1 MGIFIQNKVFYSK
14 SIIYSCPEVFMMT
27 ETKAINN
34 KLLVTEL
41 MVGNEKAFGALFN
54 TYCNDVYAYSLSM
67 LKNQAL
73 AEEIVQDVF
82 LNIWL
87 HRDRLNPDLSF
98 KSYVFTIT
106 RNLTF
111 NLISKVANSHKLKEE
126 VFYVSQKSYSP
137 IEDVI
142 AEADYDAIKQ
152 KAIEQ
157 LPPKRRAIFEMSRNE
172 EMSYEEISKELNIS
186 VSTVKGQM
194 SKALA
199 DIRNFLETH
208 GDVTLLITL
217 ISSHWLE

>member
-1 MGIFIQNKVFYSK
+1 MS
-14 SIIYSCPEVFMMT
+14 

-34 KLLVTEL
+34 KLLVIEI
-41 MVGNEKAFGALFN
+41 MKGNDKAFSELFN
-54 TYCNDVYAYSLSM
+54 AFYNDVYAYSLSM
-67 LKNQAL
+67 LKNQVH

-87 HRDRLNPDLSF
+87 HRERLNPDLSF

-111 NLISKVANSHKLKEE
+111 NLINKVANNHKLKEE
-126 VFYVSQKSYSP
+126 VFYKSQKSYSP
-137 IEDVI
+137 VEDSI
-142 AEADYDAIKQ
+142 SEADYDSLKQ

-157 LPPKRRAIFEMSRNE
+157 LPAKRRIIFEMSRNE
-172 EMSYEEISKELNIS
+172 EMSYEEISKKLNIS

-199 DIRNFLETH
+199 EIRTYLETH
-208 GDVTLLITL
+208 GDVTLLIVL
-217 ISSHWLE
+217 LSSRWLE

>member
-1 MGIFIQNKVFYSK
+1 MS
-14 SIIYSCPEVFMMT
+14 

-34 KLLVTEL
+34 KLLVIEL
-41 MVGNEKAFGALFN
+41 MKGNDKAFSELFN
-54 TYCNDVYAYSLSM
+54 AFYNDVYAYSLSM
-67 LKNQAL
+67 LKNQVH

-87 HRDRLNPDLSF
+87 HRERLNPDLSF

-111 NLISKVANSHKLKEE
+111 NLINKVANNHKLKEE
-126 VFYVSQKSYSP
+126 VFYKSQKSYSP
-137 IEDVI
+137 VEDSI
-142 AEADYDAIKQ
+142 SEADYDVIKQ

-157 LPPKRRAIFEMSRNE
+157 LPAKRRIIFEMSRNE
-172 EMSYEEISKELNIS
+172 EMSYEEISKKLNIS

-199 DIRNFLETH
+199 EIRTYLETH
-208 GDVTLLITL
+208 GDVTLLIVL
-217 ISSHWLE
+217 LSSRWLE

>member
-1 MGIFIQNKVFYSK
+1 MSEI
-14 SIIYSCPEVFMMT
+14 
-27 ETKAINN
+27 KAIN
-34 KLLVTEL
+34 KLLVIEL
-41 MVGNEKAFGALFN
+41 MEGNEKAFSELFN
-54 TYCNDVYAYSLSM
+54 MFYNDVYAYSLSM
-67 LKNQAL
+67 LKNEIL

-87 HRDRLNPDLSF
+87 HRERLNPDLSF

-126 VFYVSQKSYSP
+126 VFYTSQKSYSP
-137 IEDVI
+137 IEDGI
-142 AEADYDAIKQ
+142 AEADYDTLKN

-157 LPPKRRAIFEMSRNE
+157 LPPKRRIIFEMSRNK
-172 EMSYEEISKELNIS
+172 EMSYEEISQELNIS

-199 DIRNFLETH
+199 EIRHFLETH
-208 GDVTLLITL
+208 GDVALLISL
-217 ISSHWLE
+217 LSSRWLE

>member
-1 MGIFIQNKVFYSK
+1 
-14 SIIYSCPEVFMMT
+14 MT

-41 MVGNEKAFGALFN
+41 MLGSEKAFSALFN
-54 TYCNDVYAYSLSM
+54 TYCNDVYAYSVSM

-87 HRDRLNPDLSF
+87 HRDRLNADLSF

-111 NLISKVANSHKLKEE
+111 NLISKVANGHKLKEE

-137 IEDVI
+137 IEDI
-142 AEADYDAIKQ
+142 IDEADYDVLKQ

-157 LPPKRRAIFEMSRNE
+157 LPPKRRMIFEMSRNE
-172 EMSYEEISKELNIS
+172 EMSYEEISQKLNIS

-199 DIRNFLETH
+199 DIRHFLETH

-217 ISSHWLE
+217 LSSRWLE

>member
-1 MGIFIQNKVFYSK
+1 MS
-14 SIIYSCPEVFMMT
+14 

-41 MVGNEKAFGALFN
+41 MLGNEKAFTELFN

-67 LKNQAL
+67 LKNQVL

-87 HRDRLNPDLSF
+87 HRDRLNTDLSF

-111 NLISKVANSHKLKEE
+111 NLISKVANIHKLKKE

-137 IEDVI
+137 IEDII
-142 AEADYDAIKQ
+142 AEADYDVIKN

-157 LPPKRRAIFEMSRNE
+157 LSPKRRVIFEMSRNK

-194 SKALA
+194 SKTLA

-208 GDVTLLITL
+208 GDVTLLISL
-217 ISSHWLE
+217 LSSRWLE

>member
-1 MGIFIQNKVFYSK
+1 MAMS
-14 SIIYSCPEVFMMT
+14 
-27 ETKAINN
+27 ETKAINE
-34 KLLVTEL
+34 LLVIEL
-41 MVGNEKAFGALFN
+41 MEGNEKAFSKLFN
-54 TYCNDVYAYSLSM
+54 MFYNDVYAYSLSM
-67 LKNQAL
+67 LKNEVL
-73 AEEIVQDVF
+73 AEEIVQEVF

-126 VFYVSQKSYSP
+126 VFYTSQKSYNP
-137 IEDVI
+137 IEDSL
-142 AEADYDAIKQ
+142 AEADYDAIKN

-157 LPPKRRAIFEMSRNE
+157 LPPKRRVIFEMSRNK

-199 DIRNFLETH
+199 EIRTFLETH
-208 GDVTLLITL
+208 GNVALLISL
-217 ISSHWLE
+217 LSSRWLE

>member
-1 MGIFIQNKVFYSK
+1 MEKA
-14 SIIYSCPEVFMMT
+14 SCKMS
-27 ETKAINN
+27 ETKEINN
-34 KLLVTEL
+34 KLLILEL
-41 MVGNEKAFGALFN
+41 IEGNEKAFSELFN
-54 TYCNDVYAYSLSM
+54 IFCNDVYAYSLSM
-67 LKNQAL
+67 LKNTAL

-111 NLISKVANSHKLKEE
+111 NLISKVANSDKLKEE
-126 VFYVSQKSYSP
+126 VFYTSQKSYSP
-137 IEDVI
+137 IEDTI
-142 AEADYDAIKQ
+142 AEADYEAIRTQ
-152 KAIEQ
+152 AIEQ
-157 LPPKRRAIFEMSRNE
+157 LPPKRRMIFEMSRNR

-199 DIRNFLETH
+199 EIRNFLETH

-217 ISSHWLE
+217 ISSRWLE

>member
-1 MGIFIQNKVFYSK
+1 MSEAKTG
-14 SIIYSCPEVFMMT
+14 T
-27 ETKAINN
+27 D
-34 KLLVTEL
+34 KLLVIEL
-41 MVGNEKAFGALFN
+41 IEGNEKAFSELFN
-54 TYCNDVYAYSLSM
+54 IYCNDVYAYSLSM
-67 LKNQAL
+67 LKNQVL

-137 IEDVI
+137 IEDII
-142 AEADYDAIKQ
+142 AEADYNVIKN

-157 LPPKRRAIFEMSRNE
+157 LPPKRRIIFEMSRNE
-172 EMSYEEISKELNIS
+172 EMSYEEISRELNIS
-186 VSTVKGQM
+186 ISTVKGQM

-199 DIRNFLETH
+199 DIRVFLQTH
-208 GDVTLLITL
+208 GDVTLLITFL
-217 ISSHWLE
+217 SSRWLE

>member
-1 MGIFIQNKVFYSK
+1 MS
-14 SIIYSCPEVFMMT
+14 
-27 ETKAINN
+27 ETKAINEV
-34 KLLVTEL
+34 LVIEL
-41 MVGNEKAFGALFN
+41 MEGNEKAFSKLFN
-54 TYCNDVYAYSLSM
+54 MFYNDVYAYSLSM
-67 LKNQAL
+67 LKNEVF
-73 AEEIVQDVF
+73 AEEIVQEVF

-126 VFYVSQKSYSP
+126 VFYTSQKSYNP
-137 IEDVI
+137 IEDSL
-142 AEADYDAIKQ
+142 AEADYDAIKN

-157 LPPKRRAIFEMSRNE
+157 LPPKRRVIFEMSRNK

-199 DIRNFLETH
+199 EIRTFLETH
-208 GDVTLLITL
+208 GNVALLISL
-217 ISSHWLE
+217 LSSRWLE

>member
-1 MGIFIQNKVFYSK
+1 MSEI
-14 SIIYSCPEVFMMT
+14 
-27 ETKAINN
+27 KAIN
-34 KLLVTEL
+34 KLLVIEL
-41 MVGNEKAFGALFN
+41 MEGNEKAFSELFN
-54 TYCNDVYAYSLSM
+54 MFYNDVYGYSLSM
-67 LKNQAL
+67 LKNEVL
-73 AEEIVQDVF
+73 AEEIVQEVF

-87 HRDRLNPDLSF
+87 HRERLNPDLSF

-126 VFYVSQKSYSP
+126 VFYTSQKSYSP
-137 IEDVI
+137 IEDGI
-142 AEADYDAIKQ
+142 AEADYDAIKN

-157 LPPKRRAIFEMSRNE
+157 LPHKRRIIFEMSRNK

-199 DIRNFLETH
+199 EIRNFLETH
-208 GDVTLLITL
+208 GDVALLISL
-217 ISSHWLE
+217 ISSRWLE

>member
-1 MGIFIQNKVFYSK
+1 MS
-14 SIIYSCPEVFMMT
+14 

-34 KLLVTEL
+34 KLLVIEL
-41 MVGNEKAFGALFN
+41 MKGNDKAFSELFN
-54 TYCNDVYAYSLSM
+54 AFYNDVYAYSLSM
-67 LKNQAL
+67 LKNQVH

-87 HRDRLNPDLSF
+87 HRERLNPDLSF

-111 NLISKVANSHKLKEE
+111 NLINKVANNHKLKEE
-126 VFYVSQKSYSP
+126 VFYKSQKSYSP
-137 IEDVI
+137 VEDSI
-142 AEADYDAIKQ
+142 SEADYDSLKQ

-157 LPPKRRAIFEMSRNE
+157 LPAKRRIIFEMSRNE
-172 EMSYEEISKELNIS
+172 EMSYEEISKKLNIS

-199 DIRNFLETH
+199 EIRTYLETH
-208 GDVTLLITL
+208 GDVTLLIVL
-217 ISSHWLE
+217 LSSRWLE

>member
-1 MGIFIQNKVFYSK
+1 MSK
-14 SIIYSCPEVFMMT
+14 
-27 ETKAINN
+27 TKEINN
-34 KLLVTEL
+34 KLLVLEF
-41 MVGNEKAFGALFN
+41 MEGNEKAFNELFN
-54 TYCNDVYAYSLSM
+54 MFCNDVYAYSLNM
-67 LKNQAL
+67 IKNKVL

-111 NLISKVANSHKLKEE
+111 NLISKVANSQKLKEE
-126 VFYVSQKSYSP
+126 IFYTSQKSYSP
-137 IEDVI
+137 IEDI
-142 AEADYDAIKQ
+142 IDDADYNVIKN

-157 LPPKRRAIFEMSRNE
+157 LPPKRRIIFEMSRNK

-199 DIRNFLETH
+199 EIRSFLETH
-208 GDVTLLITL
+208 GDVALLISL
-217 ISSHWLE
+217 LSSRWLE

>member
-1 MGIFIQNKVFYSK
+1 MN
-14 SIIYSCPEVFMMT
+14 

-34 KLLVTEL
+34 KLLVIQL
-41 MVGNEKAFGALFN
+41 MEGSEKAFSALFN
-54 TYCNDVYAYSLSM
+54 AFCNDVYAYSFSM
-67 LKNQAL
+67 LKNKVL
-73 AEEIVQDVF
+73 AEEIVQEVF

-137 IEDVI
+137 IEDII
-142 AEADYDAIKQ
+142 AEADYDLIKN
-152 KAIEQ
+152 KAMEL
-157 LPPKRRAIFEMSRNE
+157 LPPKRRIIFEMSRNK

-199 DIRNFLETH
+199 DIRTFLQTH
-208 GDVTLLITL
+208 DDVTLLITL
-217 ISSHWLE
+217 ISSRWLE